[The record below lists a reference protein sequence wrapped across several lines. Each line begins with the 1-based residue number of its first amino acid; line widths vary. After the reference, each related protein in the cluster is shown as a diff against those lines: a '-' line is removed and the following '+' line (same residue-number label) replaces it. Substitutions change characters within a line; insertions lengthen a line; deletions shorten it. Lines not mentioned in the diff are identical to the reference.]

1 MRKGLKKSTAAIV
14 LAFLLVFSAVP
25 VFAQDLPAP
34 FCGDLSEDD
43 CAILTSSQ
51 DAMLA
56 VGSGVYNSEIDFM
69 VAGIP
74 GLPVEEVS
82 FNLLQDAT
90 YALDPALTAQ
100 LIEMQSMAPEEMT
113 ENMEAMFDLLLEV
126 YATMAYDGQ
135 MQLTLPE
142 DMAALLSAQA
152 GMEIPEEINLQVRIV
167 DGYGYI
173 NLDDLAVFAPGQEGL
188 EGWAGIDI
196 LSVMEMGLQ
205 ESMQQAETNP
215 ASMASFGIGNFFN
228 SEEGRAMI
236 EPFISIERLEDIAI
250 DGQDVAVFDNT
261 FNVSSF
267 VASPLFRDLIISQLP
282 TINQLAETELTE
294 EEATEALTMLS
305 FVGPMLFAGLDFH
318 TSQAIGLEDFY
329 TYQSDFVF
337 NWDLSSLVAVARM
350 VDSDGAMGLSTL
362 MGDVE
367 PIINFEISTMASDH
381 NNTEEITAPE
391 GAQIIPLEAMQ

>member
-1 MRKGLKKSTAAIV
+1 
-14 LAFLLVFSAVP
+14 
-25 VFAQDLPAP
+25 
-34 FCGDLSEDD
+34 
-43 CAILTSSQ
+43 
-51 DAMLA
+51 
-56 VGSGVYNSEIDFM
+56 
-69 VAGIP
+69 
-74 GLPVEEVS
+74 
-82 FNLLQDAT
+82 
-90 YALDPALTAQ
+90 
-100 LIEMQSMAPEEMT
+100 
-113 ENMEAMFDLLLEV
+113 
-126 YATMAYDGQ
+126 
-135 MQLTLPE
+135 MQLMLPE

-236 EPFISIERLEDIAI
+236 EPFISIERLEDVAI

-282 TINQLAETELTE
+282 TINQLAETELSE

>member
-1 MRKGLKKSTAAIV
+1 MQTYERINQMRKGLKKSTAAIV

-126 YATMAYDGQ
+126 YATMAYDG
-135 MQLTLPE
+135 
-142 DMAALLSAQA
+142 
-152 GMEIPEEINLQVRIV
+152 
-167 DGYGYI
+167 
-173 NLDDLAVFAPGQEGL
+173 
-188 EGWAGIDI
+188 
-196 LSVMEMGLQ
+196 
-205 ESMQQAETNP
+205 
-215 ASMASFGIGNFFN
+215 
-228 SEEGRAMI
+228 
-236 EPFISIERLEDIAI
+236 
-250 DGQDVAVFDNT
+250 
-261 FNVSSF
+261 
-267 VASPLFRDLIISQLP
+267 
-282 TINQLAETELTE
+282 
-294 EEATEALTMLS
+294 
-305 FVGPMLFAGLDFH
+305 
-318 TSQAIGLEDFY
+318 
-329 TYQSDFVF
+329 
-337 NWDLSSLVAVARM
+337 
-350 VDSDGAMGLSTL
+350 
-362 MGDVE
+362 
-367 PIINFEISTMASDH
+367 
-381 NNTEEITAPE
+381 
-391 GAQIIPLEAMQ
+391 